1 MAREIEPHKR
11 SGYWYLIRRV
21 PTAFADVDPRVLVRL
36 TTHIAVA
43 DDPRGV
49 RARAVVRSLNADLEE
64 YWRGLAAGRSAE
76 AQERY
81 DEARKLARRAGFD
94 YVPVAAL
101 AERPDDI
108 LRRLAALATSA
119 KERPEIQQEMT
130 SALLGGEEAP
140 ALRLSG
146 LLEAFE
152 DLQRASLSTM
162 SDDQVRRWRN
172 PKARAI
178 ANLVAKIGDK
188 PLAEITRNDALDFRD
203 WWQDRVLS
211 EGIEIDTANKDF
223 GHINRMMRTV
233 DNKRRLGLQPV
244 FGLLRIEG
252 GSTGQR
258 AAYEPS
264 FVQER
269 LLAAGALG
277 ELNLEARCI
286 IYLMADTG
294 LRTSEAANLTEETI
308 VLDADIPYVHVVPDG
323 RKMKT
328 PHSER
333 KIPLVGVALAAARRC
348 PGGFP
353 RYRDKPSSLS
363 AYMSRFFRE
372 KNLRPTED
380 HSLYSLRHTFED
392 RLTAIEAPEKVIA
405 QLMGHKWSRPRYGA
419 GPSLA
424 QAADWLSRIA
434 FKPPPDL

>member
-1 MAREIEPHKR
+1 MAREIGPHKR
-11 SGYWYLIRRV
+11 SGYWYLVRRV
-21 PTAFADVDPRVLVRL
+21 PAAYAELDPRVLIRL
-36 TTHIAVA
+36 TTHIAIA

-49 RARAVVRSLNADLEE
+49 RARAVVRSLNAELEE

-81 DEARKLARRAGFD
+81 DQARKLARRAGFD
-94 YVPVAAL
+94 YVPVSTL
-101 AERPDDI
+101 ADRPDEI
-108 LRRLAALATSA
+108 LRRLAALEASA
-119 KERPEIQQEMT
+119 KDRPEIHPEMT
-130 SALLGGEEAP
+130 AALLGGEDAP

-152 DLQRASLSTM
+152 DIQRASLSTM
-162 SDDQVRRWRN
+162 SEDQVRRWRT

-178 ANLVAKIGDK
+178 ANLTAKIGDK
-188 PLAEITRNDALDFRD
+188 ALAEITRNDALDFRD
-203 WWQDRVLS
+203 WWQDRVLD
-211 EGIEIDTANKDF
+211 EGIEIETANKDF
-223 GHINRMMRTV
+223 GHLNRMLRTV

-244 FGLLRIEG
+244 FGNLRIEG
-252 GSTGQR
+252 GTFGQR
-258 AAYEPS
+258 AAYDPS
-264 FVQER
+264 FVQDTI
-269 LLAAGALG
+269 LAAGALG
-277 ELNLEARCI
+277 GLNIEARCI
-286 IYLMADTG
+286 VYLMADTG
-294 LRTSEAANLTEETI
+294 LRTSEAANLTQETI

-333 KIPLVGVALAAARRC
+333 KIPLVGAALAAARRC
-348 PGGFP
+348 PAGFP

-363 AYMSRFFRE
+363 AYMSRFFRD
-372 KNLRPTED
+372 KKLRPTPA

-392 RLTAIEAPEKVIA
+392 RLTAVEAPEKVIA

-434 FKPPPDL
+434 FRPPPDL

>member
-11 SGYWYLIRRV
+11 SGYWYLVRRV
-21 PTAFADVDPRVLVRL
+21 PKAFSELDRRVLIRES
-36 TTHIAVA
+36 THIAVA

-49 RARAVVRSLNADLEE
+49 RARGVVRSLNAELEE

-81 DEARKLARRAGFD
+81 DEARKLARRAGFN
-94 YVPVAAL
+94 YIPIAAL
-101 AERPDDI
+101 ADLPDEI
-108 LRRLAALATSA
+108 LRRLAALAVSV
-119 KERPEIQQEMT
+119 KERPEIQPELT
-130 SALLGGEEAP
+130 AALLAGEEAP
-140 ALRLSG
+140 SLRLSG

-152 DLQRASLSTM
+152 DIQRASLSSM
-162 SDDQVRRWRN
+162 SEDQVRRWRS

-178 ANLVAKIGDK
+178 SNLIDKIGDK
-188 PLAEITRNDALDFRD
+188 PVADVTRNDALDFRD
-203 WWQDRVLS
+203 WWQDRVLR
-211 EGIEIDTANKDF
+211 EGIEIETANKDF
-223 GHINRMMRTV
+223 GHINRMFRTV

-252 GSTGQR
+252 GATGQR
-258 AAYEPS
+258 AAYDAA
-264 FVQER
+264 FVQDKI
-269 LLAAGALG
+269 LAAGTFG
-277 ELNLEARCI
+277 ELNIEARCV
-286 IYLMADTG
+286 IYLIADTG
-294 LRTSEAANLTEETI
+294 LRPSEVVNLTDETI
-308 VLDADIPYVHVVPDG
+308 FLDADIPYVHVVPDG

-333 KIPLVGVALAAARRC
+333 KIPLVGAALAAARRC
-348 PGGFP
+348 PAGFP
-353 RYRDKPSSLS
+353 RYRDKSAGLS

-372 KNLRPTED
+372 KGLRPSPA

-434 FKPPPDL
+434 FRPPPDL